1 MWILRVLLSDTNLEI
16 KIPGANTK
24 PFQSNIGSPQGDVLS
39 GFLFTIYF
47 KHYWHSSI
55 PDASW
60 QRTDVDKLQT
70 WVINWFLIYKI
81 AN

>member
-47 KHYWHSSI
+47 KHY
-55 PDASW
+55 
-60 QRTDVDKLQT
+60 
-70 WVINWFLIYKI
+70 
-81 AN
+81 